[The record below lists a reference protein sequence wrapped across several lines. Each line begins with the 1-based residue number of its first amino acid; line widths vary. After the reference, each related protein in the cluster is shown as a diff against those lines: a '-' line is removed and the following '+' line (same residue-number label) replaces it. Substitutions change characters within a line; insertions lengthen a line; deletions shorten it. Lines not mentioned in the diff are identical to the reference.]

1 MVCKQSEFCHPIGAR
16 RAFAGSYGDSAGEK
30 PSFRANPDQSCKANR
45 RRCHV
50 EPGNSPA
57 RELATVMR
65 HMRVRANLTEV
76 ETKTV
81 LYYLR

>member
-1 MVCKQSEFCHPIGAR
+1 
-16 RAFAGSYGDSAGEK
+16 
-30 PSFRANPDQSCKANR
+30 
-45 RRCHV
+45 V

-65 HMRVRANLTEV
+65 HMRARANLTEL